1 MSCGQRRGQAATCFP
16 AAVSRSGPADG
27 GVAAVHDLQPH
38 AGRGGVL
45 GRVPGEPASAG
56 RGGSSC
62 RRGVLGG
69 VLEHRLD
76 LGDVDDVDV
85 QGPGAGR
92 LGRLR
97 AVPFRQPD
105 QPVDRP
111 HHHPRRVAVQQPPRV
126 GPGGR
131 AVAGGLGGG
140 PPLPWTV
147 TTLGS
152 LGTGGT
158 PMVTKY
164 QKFADGY
171 KAEAV
176 KLYRES
182 NQTIAET
189 ARNLGLKE
197 STLANWVKKD
207 KDNEAVAVGEAPLTP
222 AERTRIRELEADV
235 RRLNMENAFLKKGVP
250 RAREAA

>member
-1 MSCGQRRGQAATCFP
+1 MGSLTIGMLHPGEMG
-16 AAVSRSGPADG
+16 AAVGQCLAGTGHQVLWVPEGRSPATG
-27 GVAAVHDLQPH
+27 ARAAAAGLTAAGLAGLIERSDIIMSVCPPH
-38 AGRGGVL
+38 AAPDIARQVVSGSGSGFSGL
-45 GRVPGEPASAG
+45 YLDANAISPANA
-56 RGGSSC
+56 
-62 RRGVLGG
+62 RRI
-69 VLEHRLD
+69 
-76 LGDVDDVDV
+76 
-85 QGPGAGR
+85 A
-92 LGRLR
+92 
-97 AVPFRQPD
+97 AI
-105 QPVDRP
+105 
-111 HHHPRRVAVQQPPRV
+111 VA
-126 GPGGR
+126 
-131 AVAGGLGGG
+131 GG

-235 RRLNMENAFLKKGVP
+235 RRLNMENAFLKK
-250 RAREAA
+250 ASAYFASQNL